1 MFIYLFL
8 FQSKPLHCPQW
19 LSSDQSTPPLLL
31 VVKAY
36 SWLDT
41 FLYLTWEFV
50 VNTHRGFAVWEVL
63 MRQVHY
69 YFKIPPRALSWSM
82 WNKNSPFNVAVGYFY
97 DSLMLWY
104 FRGLKYEKKCA
115 KGTYPNQNKKSS
127 SECRR
132 QLQGNKDKLICAAA
146 FEWLSSNQAVLERS
160 AQEAFWFDQSA
171 TIHCMMNMQLNMV
184 LLSQKGKTEEVLI
197 KIQRIWIQP
206 QKLSS
211 NHNRKQEVSAIIT
224 IDWGDIKEWS
234 KKKKKKISRLQK
246 HSFNFL
252 QSILDIY
259 YVFKKSFYFV
269 MWRMN
274 CIPFFKTHLTVLQ

>member
-1 MFIYLFL
+1 MWGRCKQLEKAGRDLFIYLFL

-132 QLQGNKDKLICAAA
+132 QLQGNKETHLCCCIWMTLQQSGSSGEECTGSFLIWSISHNTLHDEYAAKHGA
-146 FEWLSSNQAVLERS
+146 PL
-160 AQEAFWFDQSA
+160 
-171 TIHCMMNMQLNMV
+171 T
-184 LLSQKGKTEEVLI
+184 KGKNW
-197 KIQRIWIQP
+197 R
-206 QKLSS
+206 
-211 NHNRKQEVSAIIT
+211 
-224 IDWGDIKEWS
+224 
-234 KKKKKKISRLQK
+234 
-246 HSFNFL
+246 SFN
-252 QSILDIY
+252 
-259 YVFKKSFYFV
+259 
-269 MWRMN
+269 
-274 CIPFFKTHLTVLQ
+274 